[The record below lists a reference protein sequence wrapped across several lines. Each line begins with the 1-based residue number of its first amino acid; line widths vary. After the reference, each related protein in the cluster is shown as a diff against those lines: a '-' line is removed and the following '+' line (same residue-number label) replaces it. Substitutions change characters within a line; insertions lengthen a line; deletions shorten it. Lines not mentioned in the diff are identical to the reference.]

1 MIPALANGENQMI
14 QDIPAQ
20 GGPRITL
27 TATQTT
33 NGLIRE
39 EREEPAEELGVPG
52 AVRPYDVGKVLG
64 NPAAPCRWRRPGLG
78 TDHDR

>member
-33 NGLIRE
+33 NGLIR
-39 EREEPAEELGVPG
+39 RNARSPPKILAYRGPFG
-52 AVRPYDVGKVLG
+52 R
-64 NPAAPCRWRRPGLG
+64 
-78 TDHDR
+78 TT

>member
-33 NGLIRE
+33 NGLIR
-39 EREEPAEELGVPG
+39 RNARSPPKNLAYRGPFG
-52 AVRPYDVGKVLG
+52 R
-64 NPAAPCRWRRPGLG
+64 
-78 TDHDR
+78 TT